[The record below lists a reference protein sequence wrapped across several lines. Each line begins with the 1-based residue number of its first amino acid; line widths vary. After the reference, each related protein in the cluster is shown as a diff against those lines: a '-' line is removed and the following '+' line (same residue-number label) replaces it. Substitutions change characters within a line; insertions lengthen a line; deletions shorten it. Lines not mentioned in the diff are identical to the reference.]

1 MNKKI
6 LSNLRLFFIPCQE
19 NNYRP
24 RFLMSKW
31 LPWVIVALFI
41 AKIVVISFF
50 VYLPKTTFF
59 SDLLA
64 ALTKN
69 SIVELTNQERKSLG
83 LAPLKVNPKL
93 EEAAYLKAQ
102 DMMAKDYFSHQSPA
116 GVRPWDWLKKVNYK
130 YKYAGENLAI
140 GFLDSDEVIKA
151 WNESPSH
158 RANLL
163 NSNYQEFGI
172 AVVRGNFEGSDTTLV
187 VQFFGSPVQ
196 QKVVASK
203 ATVETTKPAE
213 GKATET
219 KPQEEKITPPK
230 TEVLPE
236 ETKEEPKEEIILP
249 NLTDS
254 ENTAP
259 FRLFQFAAENY
270 PGIIQNVIFYFLILV
285 IIALILNVFIR
296 IDIQDKSLILKTVIF
311 ILFLTLLSFINK
323 GILVKFIPHSP
334 LI

>member
-1 MNKKI
+1 MAKKI
-6 LSNLRLFFIPCQE
+6 ISNLRLFFIPCQD

-31 LPWVIVALFI
+31 LLWVIVALFI

-50 VYLPKTTFF
+50 IYLPKTTFF

-64 ALTKN
+64 ALTKS

-83 LAPLKVNPKL
+83 FAPLKVNPKL

-163 NSNYQEFGI
+163 NSNYQEIGI
-172 AVVRGNFEGSDTTLV
+172 AVVRGDFQGSDTTLV

-196 QKVVASK
+196 QKVVIPK
-203 ATVETTKPAE
+203 AAVETTKPAE
-213 GKATET
+213 GKATEIN
-219 KPQEEKITPPK
+219 PQEEKITPSQ

-236 ETKEEPKEEIILP
+236 ETKEEPKEEVVLSEVV
-249 NLTDS
+249 DS
-254 ENTAP
+254 GDTAS
-259 FRLFQFAAENY
+259 FRLFQFAAEDY
-270 PGIIQNVIFYFLILV
+270 PGIIQDIVFYFSILV

-311 ILFLTLLSFINK
+311 ILLLTLLNFINK

>member
-1 MNKKI
+1 MSKKI
-6 LSNLRLFFIPCQE
+6 FSNLRLFFIPCQE

-24 RFLMSKW
+24 RFLMNKW
-31 LPWVIVALFI
+31 LLWVIIALFI

-50 VYLPKTTFF
+50 IYLPKTTFF

-64 ALTKN
+64 ALTKS

-163 NSNYQEFGI
+163 NSNYQEIGI
-172 AVVRGNFEGSDTTLV
+172 AVVRGNFEGSETTLV

-196 QKVVASK
+196 QKVVVPK
-203 ATVETTKPAE
+203 AAVETTKPTE

-219 KPQEEKITPPK
+219 KPQEEKITPPQ

-236 ETKEEPKEEIILP
+236 ETKVEPKEEVILP
-249 NLTDS
+249 NLTDN

-270 PGIIQNVIFYFLILV
+270 PGIVQNVIFYFLILV

-296 IDIQDKSLILKTVIF
+296 IDIQDRSLILRTVIF
-311 ILFLTLLSFINK
+311 ILLLTLLSFINK